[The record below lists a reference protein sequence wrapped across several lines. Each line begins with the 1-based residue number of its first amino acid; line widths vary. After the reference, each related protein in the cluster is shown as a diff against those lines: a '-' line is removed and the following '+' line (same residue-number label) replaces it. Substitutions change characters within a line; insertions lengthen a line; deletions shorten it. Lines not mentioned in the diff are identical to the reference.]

1 MSSNNT
7 PSSLICFKNGYSYV
21 NIPVPLPNKQSGDSD
36 TDIKSCEVGPVPNF
50 AVHGTLAIEPCDPR
64 IVKIFSISKTKKVAK
79 KLSPLKISK
88 KDGNGKVSFKTILME
103 NIGSWVSL
111 KCLFDSRREET
122 FVGLVKAVHDD
133 FEGTGDSLIVLK
145 GLNGNGFLS
154 VKESLIK
161 CSNILY
167 LQTASNA
174 EWKNYDSSD
183 DESGEED
190 KSKKL
195 SIRYAL
201 SKEHNQKTVDVN
213 LSYLTRGLMWA
224 PSYMLRQ
231 DRNTKTLTLQG
242 NACLICDLPFLVGDP
257 IASISLVAGHPKME
271 CKDVNDPLVSGAS
284 AGTFIEQL
292 GVGKYS
298 SNRGH
303 RAFISQECSSRAY
316 SMRDEYDFA
325 EGVEDGENMD
335 DLYFYKLK
343 NVPLQ
348 NNCPINLPFIET
360 TRPES
365 YQDVYFFDLNNKDRD
380 GGKDESIFE
389 ATHAITFKNTCGQP
403 LTTGPVSVLLSE
415 DTKQPDT
422 GTKQEDVSMKRVGNR
437 FLVQGKMSFTG
448 INKAA
453 IVEMTKALDVDG
465 KFVVETMKD
474 RDVEK
479 KKKIQD
485 KEYELVVVK
494 KKATFTVSNMKNE
507 DVKCKVDYLLH
518 GHLVKA
524 EPNYKEVTESHTGH
538 HDLNPKTKYVWEIN
552 VPKQGKSEL
561 VFEYC
566 IKKWTKV
573 VEDAVSTTDYDD
585 DEMV

>member
-21 NIPVPLPNKQSGDSD
+21 NIPVSLPNTQCGDSD
-36 TDIKSCEVGPVPNF
+36 TDIKSCEVGPVPDF

-64 IVKIFSISKTKKVAK
+64 AVKIYSISKTKKDVK
-79 KLSPLKISK
+79 KLTSLQISK
-88 KDGNGKVSFKTILME
+88 KDRNGMLSFETILME
-103 NIGSWVSL
+103 NIGCWVSL
-111 KCLFDSRREET
+111 KCLFDSKMEET
-122 FVGLVKAVHDD
+122 FVGLVKAVHDG
-133 FEGTGDSLIVLK
+133 FEGTGDSLVVLK
-145 GLNGNGFLS
+145 DPNGNG
-154 VKESLIK
+154 KEYLIK

-167 LQTASNA
+167 LRTACDA
-174 EWKNYDSSD
+174 ERNDYDSSD
-183 DESGEED
+183 DECGKEG

-195 SIRYAL
+195 SLRYAL
-201 SKEHNQKTVDVN
+201 SKDHNLKTVDVN
-213 LSYLTRGLMWA
+213 LSYLTRGLTWA
-224 PSYMLRQ
+224 PSYMLKQ

-257 IASISLVAGHPKME
+257 IASIALVAGHPKME
-271 CKDVNDPLVSGAS
+271 CKDVNDPLVSGAT
-284 AGTFIEQL
+284 AGRFIEQL
-292 GVGKYS
+292 GVGKYA

-348 NNCPINLPFIET
+348 NNCPINLPFIER

-365 YQDVYFFDLNNKDRD
+365 YQDVYFFDLNNKHRD
-380 GGKDESIFE
+380 GSKDESIFE

-415 DTKQPDT
+415 DTKLPDS
-422 GTKQEDVSMKRVGNR
+422 GKRQEDVSMKKVGNR
-437 FLVQGKMSFTG
+437 FLVQGKMGFTG
-448 INKAA
+448 VNKAA
-453 IVEMTKALDVDG
+453 IVELTKALDVDG

-479 KKKIQD
+479 KKKIED
-485 KEYELVVVK
+485 KEYELAVVK
-494 KKATFTVSNMKNE
+494 KKAIFTVSNMKNE
-507 DVKCKVDYLLH
+507 EVKCKVDYLLH

-552 VPKQGKSEL
+552 VPKQGKAEL
-561 VFEYC
+561 LFEYC

-573 VEDAVSTTDYDD
+573 VEDAISTTDYSD

>member
-21 NIPVPLPNKQSGDSD
+21 NIPVPLPNKQAGDAD
-36 TDIKSCEVGPVPNF
+36 TDIKTCEVGPVPNF

-64 IVKIFSISKTKKVAK
+64 VVKIFSISKTRKDVK
-79 KLSPLKISK
+79 KLTSLKISK
-88 KDGNGKVSFKTILME
+88 KDANEMVSFKTILME
-103 NIGSWVSL
+103 NIGSCVSL
-111 KCLFDSRREET
+111 KCLFDSKREET
-122 FVGLVKAVHDD
+122 LIGLVKEVHDN
-133 FEGTGDSLIVLK
+133 FEGTEDSLVVLK
-145 GLNGNGFLS
+145 DLNGNG
-154 VKESLIK
+154 KESLIK
-161 CSNILY
+161 CSNIIY
-167 LQTASNA
+167 LQTARNA
-174 EWKNYDSSD
+174 EWENYDSSD
-183 DESGEED
+183 DESGDED
-190 KSKKL
+190 KSKSL

-201 SKEHNQKTVDVN
+201 SKAHNPKTVDVN

-242 NACLICDLPFLVGDP
+242 NACLICDLPFLVGNP
-257 IASISLVAGHPKME
+257 IASIALVAGHPKME
-271 CKDVNDPLVSGAS
+271 CKDVNDPLVSGAT
-284 AGTFIEQL
+284 AGNFIEQL
-292 GVGKYS
+292 GVGKYA
-298 SNRGH
+298 SNHGH
-303 RAFISQECSSRAY
+303 RRMMKCSQRMSSRAY
-316 SMRDEYDFA
+316 STRDEYDFA

-348 NNCPINLPFIET
+348 NNCPINLPFIEV

-365 YQDVYFFDLNNKDRD
+365 YQDVYFFDLNKTEHDDDKD
-380 GGKDESIFE
+380 KSIFE

-415 DTKQPDT
+415 DMKQPDH
-422 GTKQEDVSMKRVGNR
+422 GKKQEDVSMKSVGNR
-437 FLVQGKMSFTG
+437 FLVQGKMGFTG

-465 KFVVETMKD
+465 KFVMETMKD

-507 DVKCKVDYLLH
+507 EVKCKVDYLLH

-552 VPKQGKSEL
+552 VPKQGKAEL

-573 VEDAVSTTDYDD
+573 VEDAVSTTDYSD